1 MSEPISAGRV
11 RSMTGFA
18 QVRRALQDGELV
30 VSVKSVNHRGLDVHL
45 RAPEAVDAFESMIR
59 ALVKARMTRGHVE
72 VRVSLPGGA
81 AGVSAPNELART
93 TEHGPVRAFVLNQAL
108 LEAYFKAFQ
117 DSADANGLDA
127 EPDLN
132 AALRVPG
139 MFVVR
144 QEAEPEEGMGA
155 ALTEALTDALD
166 QLNAFREREGA
177 EIAGEMRQHNAR
189 AAAAAATLERIR
201 EGAAEAFQSR
211 LAERLKDLLKGAQ
224 ADPQRLAQEAAI
236 LADRSDIGEELARL
250 RIHSAQLG
258 ALLDGGGEVG
268 KKLDFL
274 LQEMNR
280 ETNTVL
286 SKTNGVGETGLK
298 ITELALAA
306 KADIEK
312 IREQALNLE

>member
-1 MSEPISAGRV
+1 MTV

-18 QVRRALQDGELV
+18 RVRKACPDGELV

-45 RAPEAVDAFESMIR
+45 RGPEAVDAFESMIR
-59 ALVKARMTRGHVE
+59 ALVKTRMTRGHVE
-72 VRVSLPGGA
+72 VRVSLPAGAGA
-81 AGVSAPNELART
+81 ASAPA
-93 TEHGPVRAFVLNQAL
+93 LNKAL
-108 LEAYFKAFQ
+108 LEAYLKAFQ
-117 DSADANGLDA
+117 DAADVHGLDA

-139 MFVVR
+139 MFAVQ
-144 QEAEPEEGMGA
+144 QETEPDEDIGA
-155 ALTEALTDALD
+155 ALTEAVGEALD

-177 EIAGEMRQHNAR
+177 EIAAEMREHNAG
-189 AAAAAATLERIR
+189 AAAMAAAMEAIR
-201 EGAAEAFQSR
+201 ENAAEVFQNR

-224 ADPQRLAQEAAI
+224 VDPQRLAQEAAI

-250 RIHSAQLG
+250 KMHSAQLG

-286 SKTNGVGETGLK
+286 SKTNGAGETGLK

-306 KADIEK
+306 KAGIEK
-312 IREQALNLE
+312 IREQSLNLE